1 MDIAQVLPTIRGDH
15 DCQEVDP
22 RVAPNA
28 LLLTRDQAWLGK
40 TSPTPSRKGGHRARR
55 ARNMKFAA
63 RCESSH
69 WAACGLR
76 WGLARNQQRHAL
88 AGLSCC
94 RDAAGQLLSL
104 AAWFVRRLRSERGGD
119 RHDGAKI
126 PYPLLTNLKTD
137 PGAWINAPR
146 RSSEANERH
155 GRDPRCPHA
164 AWPRHA
170 GGARKFLSP
179 LLAQVLNALRP
190 ECFRRCASSCGGACG
205 GGSSFAWG
213 VSRARLRLSLLGP
226 ASLVSVAQDASE
238 TEPPSW

>member
-1 MDIAQVLPTIRGDH
+1 
-15 DCQEVDP
+15 
-22 RVAPNA
+22 
-28 LLLTRDQAWLGK
+28 
-40 TSPTPSRKGGHRARR
+40 
-55 ARNMKFAA
+55 MKFAA

-146 RSSEANERH
+146 RSGEANERH

-170 GGARKFLSP
+170 AFAAGLPLICRPGRRGMLAGGARKFLSP
-179 LLAQVLNALRP
+179 LLAQVLNAL
-190 ECFRRCASSCGGACG
+190 
-205 GGSSFAWG
+205 
-213 VSRARLRLSLLGP
+213 
-226 ASLVSVAQDASE
+226 
-238 TEPPSW
+238 